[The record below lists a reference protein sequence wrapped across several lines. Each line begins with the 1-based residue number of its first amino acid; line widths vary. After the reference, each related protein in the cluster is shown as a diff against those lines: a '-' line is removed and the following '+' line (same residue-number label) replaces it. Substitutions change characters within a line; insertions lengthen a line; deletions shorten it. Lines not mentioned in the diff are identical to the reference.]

1 MKIKRLFYFL
11 SSTSMLSAVC
21 LSIFVVAPVMLC
33 AQSSA
38 SHRAAG
44 QASVVQKLTLSQVE
58 QLVSSKVPDSTL
70 NAQIQKRGLA
80 FKPSAAD
87 LDALRAKGAGPLTI
101 AAVEALLPNT
111 ALGARP
117 NKISATT
124 DPSGAFISLLEQNW
138 NWQSH
143 WRVFL
148 GPTYFGTAT
157 SFGRGAMGTLRYS
170 LAETSDYP
178 VFRAL
183 ASKGLITLRELSIA
197 DAPTSLAPGVN
208 IKIDSGAI
216 VTLTEAGVRSGKV
229 NEKEHNVT
237 FAFGTYGVEKIASN
251 TRVRISEDDYRLV
264 EGTYVLNIAPEFDD
278 VWGERG
284 WPRHRDFQFR
294 ALFKYDSAESKWE
307 IAYASAG
314 HGERAMDTGP
324 RGGNFESEKV
334 PQTVNQ
340 LRMTNSGATSLAPGS
355 VTKPTDSGPSLAAT
369 MQFIQDK
376 LNGLGRV
383 TYAETLETP
392 SGHTFSNTFTI
403 EASNVVADRNQCR
416 ISYHWKKT
424 MDVPTAQVVVDED
437 QGFSVRDFQNIVVKP
452 FAQYLTEYNAIHG
465 PHLAVPST
473 NPSLSAL
480 VLHPTDGKDRFF
492 LFTDEALAGRV
503 VKALTHA
510 VELCGGGNK
519 EPF

>member
-1 MKIKRLFYFL
+1 MKIKLLFHSSRQCLCFGAAFL
-11 SSTSMLSAVC
+11 LVC
-21 LSIFVVAPVMLC
+21 LAVAFILYPLN
-33 AQSSA
+33 
-38 SHRAAG
+38 AAG
-44 QASVVQKLTLSQVE
+44 QHPAVPKLTLAQVE

-70 NAQIQKRGLA
+70 SSQIQRRGLA

-148 GPTYFGTAT
+148 GPTYFGSAT

-170 LAETSDYP
+170 LAETSEYP

-183 ASKGLITLRELSIA
+183 ASKGLITLSELSIA
-197 DAPTSLAPGVN
+197 DAPTSPAPGVYL
-208 IKIDSGAI
+208 KIDLGAI
-216 VTLTEAGVRSGKV
+216 VNLTAAGVRSGKV
-229 NEKEHNVT
+229 DEKEHNVT
-237 FAFGTYGVEKIASN
+237 FAFGTYGVEKITSN

-264 EGTYVLNIAPEFDD
+264 EGTYVLNIAPKFDD

-284 WPRHRDFQFR
+284 WPRNRDFQFR

-340 LRMTNSGATSLAPGS
+340 LRMTHSGATSLAPYFGVWNKSGFHGGYVKVIISGNPEKPRVHLWGAASPQDTDDGEEDAIWDGS
-355 VTKPTDSGPSLAAT
+355 ALTATFQQDGRPTVYRFTLDQNANL
-369 MQFIQDK
+369 Q
-376 LNGLGRV
+376 LNCHYLRRNG
-383 TYAETLETP
+383 T
-392 SGHTFSNTFTI
+392 
-403 EASNVVADRNQCR
+403 EASCVTM
-416 ISYHWKKT
+416 SYT
-424 MDVPTAQVVVDED
+424 
-437 QGFSVRDFQNIVVKP
+437 R
-452 FAQYLTEYNAIHG
+452 
-465 PHLAVPST
+465 
-473 NPSLSAL
+473 
-480 VLHPTDGKDRFF
+480 
-492 LFTDEALAGRV
+492 
-503 VKALTHA
+503 
-510 VELCGGGNK
+510 
-519 EPF
+519 

>member
-1 MKIKRLFYFL
+1 MKIRRFFSFHVPTSTLWAGRLLVFL
-11 SSTSMLSAVC
+11 ALAIIFWPQYVTGQHPAV
-21 LSIFVVAPVMLC
+21 P
-33 AQSSA
+33 
-38 SHRAAG
+38 
-44 QASVVQKLTLSQVE
+44 KLTLTQVE
-58 QLVSSKVPDSTL
+58 QLVSSKVPDTTLST
-70 NAQIQKRGLA
+70 QIQRRGLA

-101 AAVEALLPNT
+101 AAVETLLSNT

-216 VTLTEAGVRSGKV
+216 VTLTAAGVRSGKV
-229 NEKEHNVT
+229 DEKEHNVT
-237 FAFGTYGVEKIASN
+237 FAFGTYGVEKITSN
-251 TRVRISEDDYRLV
+251 TRFRISEDDYRLV
-264 EGTYVLNIAPEFDD
+264 EGTYVLNIAPKFDD

-324 RGGNFESEKV
+324 LGGNFESEKV

-340 LRMTNSGATSLAPGS
+340 LRMTHSGTTKPIDSGSSLAE
-355 VTKPTDSGPSLAAT
+355 T

-376 LNGLGRV
+376 LNSLGTV
-383 TYAETLETP
+383 SYTAFTQ
-392 SGHTFSNTFTI
+392 NTANGGTGNTAFTNGF
-403 EASNVVADRNQCR
+403 SNVVADQNQCR
-416 ISYHWKKT
+416 ISYHANFAMNGST
-424 MDVPTAQVVVDED
+424 TFD
-437 QGFSVRDFQNIVVKP
+437 RDTWLLLREVQQIVVKP
-452 FAQYLTEYNAIHG
+452 YIQYQTEVNASAGNSNDVCTSANPPITILQLYFSNGATQFFA
-465 PHLAVPST
+465 
-473 NPSLSAL
+473 
-480 VLHPTDGKDRFF
+480 
-492 LFTDEALAGRV
+492 FTDAALANRV
-503 VKALTHA
+503 ANAMRHA
-510 VELCGGGNK
+510 AKLCGGGN
-519 EPF
+519 